1 MQPKNDPNSLISQET
16 GLTLVEVV
24 ISIGIF
30 AIGFLALAGLVVGT
44 TRNNTTG
51 NTLTEATMLARAK
64 IERLKVLP
72 LDQLD
77 EACLD
82 ENEPEIVNRLYTREC
97 DVDSIGS
104 SSTIQTIKVIVKWK
118 KAGNLRQ
125 VVLQT
130 NTRGRGK

>member
-1 MQPKNDPNSLISQET
+1 MQRINDPNSLISQET

-24 ISIGIF
+24 ISIAIF
-30 AIGFLALAGLVVGT
+30 AIGFLAIAGLVVGT
-44 TRNNTTG
+44 TRNNKTG
-51 NTLTEATMLARAK
+51 NTLTEATMLARAR
-64 IERLKVLP
+64 IESLKALP

-77 EACLD
+77 GACLD
-82 ENEPEIVNRLYTREC
+82 ENEPEITNRLYTREC

-118 KAGNLRQ
+118 KSGNLRQ

-130 NTRGRGK
+130 NSRGRGK

>member
-1 MQPKNDPNSLISQET
+1 MQRKNDPNSLISQET
-16 GLTLVEVV
+16 GLSLVEVV

-30 AIGFLALAGLVVGT
+30 AIGFLAIAGLVVGT
-44 TRNNTTG
+44 TRNNRTG

-64 IERLKVLP
+64 IESLKALP

-77 EACLD
+77 GACLD
-82 ENEPEIVNRLYTREC
+82 ENDPEIISQLYTREC

-118 KAGNLRQ
+118 KSGNLRQ

>member
-1 MQPKNDPNSLISQET
+1 
-16 GLTLVEVV
+16 
-24 ISIGIF
+24 
-30 AIGFLALAGLVVGT
+30 
-44 TRNNTTG
+44 
-51 NTLTEATMLARAK
+51 MLARAR
-64 IERLKVLP
+64 IESLKALP

-77 EACLD
+77 GACLD
-82 ENEPEIVNRLYTREC
+82 ENDPEIISQLYTREC

-118 KAGNLRQ
+118 KSGNLRQ

>member
-1 MQPKNDPNSLISQET
+1 MQRIIGLNSLISKET

-30 AIGFLALAGLVVGT
+30 AIGFLAIAGLVVGT
-44 TRNNTTG
+44 TRNNKTG
-51 NTLTEATMLARAK
+51 NTLTEATMLARAR
-64 IERLKVLP
+64 IESLIALP

-77 EACLD
+77 GACLD

-97 DVDSIGS
+97 NVESIGS

-118 KAGNLRQ
+118 KSGNLRQ
-125 VVLQT
+125 VVFQT

>member
-1 MQPKNDPNSLISQET
+1 MQRKNDPNSLISQET
-16 GLTLVEVV
+16 GLSLVEVV

-30 AIGFLALAGLVVGT
+30 AIGFLAIAGLVVGT
-44 TRNNTTG
+44 TRNNRTG

-64 IERLKVLP
+64 IESLKALP

-77 EACLD
+77 GACLD
-82 ENEPEIVNRLYTREC
+82 ENEPEIISQLYTREC

-118 KAGNLRQ
+118 KSGNLRQ